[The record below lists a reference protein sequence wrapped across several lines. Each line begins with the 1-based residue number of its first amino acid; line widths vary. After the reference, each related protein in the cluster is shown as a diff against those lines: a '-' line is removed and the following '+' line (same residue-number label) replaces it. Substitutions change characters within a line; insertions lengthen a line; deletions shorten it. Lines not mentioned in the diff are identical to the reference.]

1 MGFSSTLISIVIGII
16 GLAVGYAVR
25 KYISEGKLKN
35 AEELSK
41 KIIYDAENQA
51 QTQKKMLLVEAK
63 EEIQK
68 LRSEQENE
76 AKLRRAEIKEL
87 EDRVLSKERQLDK
100 KSSQVERKDE
110 KLSKKLEGLR
120 DKENQADELVKQR
133 EEELQKVAVQN
144 IEDTMP
150 LPVDFVSDKE
160 LFILKVSGESM
171 INAGI
176 FDGDYEYSW

>member
-1 MGFSSTLISIVIGII
+1 MGFSTLISIIIGII
-16 GLAVGYAVR
+16 GLAVGYAIR

-87 EDRVLSKERQLDK
+87 EDNISKKE
-100 KSSQVERKDE
+100 E
-110 KLSKKLEGLR
+110 KL
-120 DKENQADELVKQR
+120 ENLQ
-133 EEELQKVAVQN
+133 EELCKEEIYSNPEESERVNKEIKIIQEN
-144 IEDTMP
+144 IEK
-150 LPVDFVSDKE
+150 LYEEWE
-160 LFILKVSGESM
+160 LLSE
-171 INAGI
+171 
-176 FDGDYEYSW
+176 

>member
-1 MGFSSTLISIVIGII
+1 MGSFSTLISILIGII
-16 GLAVGYAVR
+16 GLAGGYAIR

-76 AKLRRAEIKEL
+76 AKIRRAEIKEL

-100 KSSQVERKDE
+100 KSSQVKKKKK
-110 KLSKKLEGLR
+110 KLSKKL
-120 DKENQADELVKQR
+120 
-133 EEELQKVAVQN
+133 
-144 IEDTMP
+144 
-150 LPVDFVSDKE
+150 
-160 LFILKVSGESM
+160 
-171 INAGI
+171 
-176 FDGDYEYSW
+176 